1 MFKRIQFEDWQTI
14 ITTVAFFVF
23 FIAFLYFCWRT
34 LRMSRGHSQ
43 HMSQLPLE
51 SDNPPESNRHERSQK

>member
-1 MFKRIQFEDWQTI
+1 MFKRIQYEDWQAI

-23 FIAFLYFCWRT
+23 FTAFLYFCWRT
-34 LRMSRGHSQ
+34 LRMSRGKRQ

-51 SDNPPESNRHERSQK
+51 SENQTESTRHE